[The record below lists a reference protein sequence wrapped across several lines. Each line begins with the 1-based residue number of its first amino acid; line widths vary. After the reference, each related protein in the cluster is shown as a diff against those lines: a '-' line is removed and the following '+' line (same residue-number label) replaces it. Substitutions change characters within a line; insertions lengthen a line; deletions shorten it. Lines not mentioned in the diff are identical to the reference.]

1 MKKLPVRAG
10 VGLVVLNSS
19 LCQVTNR
26 FKSLFPQILSYVDNL
41 LYVHILPE
49 EILIPV
55 REFVKELP
63 KLKDVKIPRKIVPVN
78 GKIVELCIFSDA
90 CATSYGTTV
99 YAVSQDDHGNRFSNL
114 VFAKSKV
121 KPLNKNLSEFE

>member
-49 EILIPV
+49 EIHSPQKS
-55 REFVKELP
+55 R
-63 KLKDVKIPRKIVPVN
+63 DVGIDQS
-78 GKIVELCIFSDA
+78 GKF
-90 CATSYGTTV
+90 
-99 YAVSQDDHGNRFSNL
+99 
-114 VFAKSKV
+114 
-121 KPLNKNLSEFE
+121 